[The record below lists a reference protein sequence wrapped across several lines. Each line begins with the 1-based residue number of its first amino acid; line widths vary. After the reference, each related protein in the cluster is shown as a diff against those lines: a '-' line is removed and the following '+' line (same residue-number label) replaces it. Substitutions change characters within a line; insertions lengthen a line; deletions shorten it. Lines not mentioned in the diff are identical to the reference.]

1 MYKIIL
7 SLGSNN
13 YSKLNIDKAK
23 RMLSFTFPEI
33 RFSSSIISLPDD
45 EVSTMPFRNMIGVF
59 SDDIPIK
66 DLMRKLKE
74 IEFAIGRQTKDKE
87 IGKVVIDIDLLQYG
101 DVFIR
106 EEDINK
112 EYIQTLINEINE
124 QEDL

>member
-74 IEFAIGRQTKDKE
+74 IEFAIGRQPKDKE

-106 EEDINK
+106 EEDFNK